1 MQLKKSLA
9 FMLYKWFS
17 NMFSKKINNTMN
29 GFTLVEVLTSITL
42 SFVAFWGIMTL
53 YIDIEKNHVQDQI
66 LEEIRF
72 NLTTAMDK
80 IVEDIKNADS
90 VSVTTTPF
98 SKKINIIDFDVSTG
112 LISESHYYTA
122 KDNEGIRYD
131 NEKLP
136 LPGYHLFDEDGPYG
150 IIIESFELEKKLNA
164 YDTGKYDL
172 RNNFYDL
179 TVVFKLFSRINENFE
194 RLFTFNQ
201 QILSLNTF
209 ATGTGEDSDE

>member
-1 MQLKKSLA
+1 MLFKWCFNQMKFKS
-9 FMLYKWFS
+9 KQS
-17 NMFSKKINNTMN
+17 TTP
-29 GFTLVEVLTSITL
+29 GFTLIEVLTSITL
-42 SFVAFWGIMTL
+42 SFIAFWGIMTM

-98 SKKINIIDFDVSTG
+98 SKKINIIDFDASTG
-112 LISESHYYTA
+112 LVSDSHYYTA
-122 KDNEGIRYD
+122 KNDEGIRYD

-150 IIIESFELEKKLNA
+150 ITIEEFELEKNLNA
-164 YDTGKYDL
+164 YDSAKNRL
-172 RNNFYDL
+172 RDNFYDL

-194 RLFTFNQ
+194 RQFTFKQ

-209 ATGTGEDSDE
+209 SIDAGGEDDE

>member
-1 MQLKKSLA
+1 
-9 FMLYKWFS
+9 MLFKWSFS
-17 NMFSKKINNTMN
+17 MMKPNLIQNTTQ

-42 SFVAFWGIMTL
+42 SFIAFWGIMTL

-80 IVEDIKNADS
+80 IVEEIKNADS

-98 SKKINIIDFDVSTG
+98 SKKINIIDFDASTG

-122 KDNEGIRYD
+122 KNDEGIRYD
-131 NEKLP
+131 NEKMA

-150 IIIESFELEKKLNA
+150 ITIEEFELDRKLNA
-164 YDTGKYDL
+164 YDTGKPEL

-179 TVVFKLFSRINENFE
+179 TVVFKIFSRMNENFE

-201 QILSLNTF
+201 RILSLNTF
-209 ATGTGEDSDE
+209 ATNTGSQSDE

>member
-1 MQLKKSLA
+1 MMKPNLIQ
-9 FMLYKWFS
+9 
-17 NMFSKKINNTMN
+17 NTTQ

-42 SFVAFWGIMTL
+42 SFIAFWGIMTL

-80 IVEDIKNADS
+80 IVEEIKNADS

-98 SKKINIIDFDVSTG
+98 SKKINIIDFDASTG

-122 KDNEGIRYD
+122 KNDEGIRYD
-131 NEKLP
+131 NEKMA

-150 IIIESFELEKKLNA
+150 ITIEEFELDRKLNA
-164 YDTGKYDL
+164 YDTGKPEL

-179 TVVFKLFSRINENFE
+179 TVVFKIFSRMNENFE

-201 QILSLNTF
+201 RILSLNTF
-209 ATGTGEDSDE
+209 ATNTGSQSDE

>member
-1 MQLKKSLA
+1 MKPNLIQ
-9 FMLYKWFS
+9 
-17 NMFSKKINNTMN
+17 NTTQ

-42 SFVAFWGIMTL
+42 SFIAFWGIMTL

-80 IVEDIKNADS
+80 IVEEIKNADS

-98 SKKINIIDFDVSTG
+98 SKKINIIDFDASTG

-122 KDNEGIRYD
+122 KNDEGIRYD
-131 NEKLP
+131 NEKMA

-150 IIIESFELEKKLNA
+150 ITIEEFELDRKLNA
-164 YDTGKYDL
+164 YDTGKPEL

-179 TVVFKLFSRINENFE
+179 TVVFKIFSRMNENFE

-201 QILSLNTF
+201 RILSLNTF
-209 ATGTGEDSDE
+209 ATNTGSQSDE